1 MLYIFRHLSSYLAP
15 YKKAFGLA
23 VTLTLVQNGLNY
35 LFPQFIKGI
44 FDRVFP
50 GIKEE
55 KGLLILLA
63 WCAGILLLGLLRA
76 AVLRF
81 GIINYEGTANRIAAD
96 LRNALYEKLHKAP
109 LSYYGTM
116 RTGDLMSRLTLDVQ
130 MVQMF
135 FSFVFSHALSCALTI
150 GAVIL
155 LMFLASWK
163 MALIVLAFLPVII
176 VALVRFSRRTA
187 KGVKDRQEQAGS
199 LTAVLQENIT
209 GIRVVKSFAT
219 EEQEIEKFREE
230 NWKLRGANLRVTL
243 LNARMLP
250 LLILFSGAGTLVVLG
265 VGGWLV
271 SAGEITIG
279 SFMAFNSYLGLLG
292 WPMWMLAP
300 TLSHV
305 KQAEGSARRLLEIF
319 QAPEEARPVKPV
331 RRVIRGEI
339 RFKDVSFEYTNP
351 EGTVAV
357 LEKINLRID
366 PGEKVAVIGLT
377 GSGKSTLVNLIPRLF
392 RPTSGKI
399 YLDGIDL
406 NDWDLDS
413 LRRQI
418 GLVDQETFLFSTT
431 IGENIAFGAVETGPE
446 AERARAIINSAQK
459 ARIHDF
465 IVSLPE
471 HYNTIVGERGVGLSG
486 GQKQRVAI
494 ARALF
499 TNPKI
504 LILDDST
511 SSVDPETEKEI
522 QESLKELMAG
532 RTTIIVTQRM
542 SMARLAD
549 RIILLSSGE
558 IKAEGEH
565 GFLYDSNQYYRLLHD
580 IQLKQVER
588 PEEELLRGL
597 EGL

>member
-1 MLYIFRHLSSYLAP
+1 M
-15 YKKAFGLA
+15 
-23 VTLTLVQNGLNY
+23 TLTLVQNGLNY
-35 LFPQFIKGI
+35 LFPQFVKGV
-44 FDRVFP
+44 FDQVFP
-50 GIKEE
+50 RITEE
-55 KGLLILLA
+55 KGLLLLLA
-63 WCAGILLLGLLRA
+63 WCAGILLLGFVRA
-76 AVLRF
+76 TILRF
-81 GIINYEGTANRIAAD
+81 GIVNYEGTANRIAAN

-135 FSFVFSHALSCALTI
+135 FAFVFSHALSCFLTI
-150 GAVIL
+150 GAVVL

-176 VALVRFSRRTA
+176 VALIRFSRTTA
-187 KGVKDRQEQAGS
+187 KGVKARQEQAGN

-219 EEQEIEKFREE
+219 EEQEIEKFKEE

-250 LLILFSGAGTLVVLG
+250 LLILFTGAGTLVVLG
-265 VGGWLV
+265 VGGRLV

-300 TLSHV
+300 TLSHFM
-305 KQAEGSARRLLEIF
+305 QAEGSARRLLEIF
-319 QAPEEARPVKPV
+319 QAPEEVRPAKPV
-331 RRVIRGEI
+331 RREIRGEI
-339 RFKDVSFEYTNP
+339 RFEDVSFAYTNP

-357 LEKINLRID
+357 LDKINLRID

-377 GSGKSTLVNLIPRLF
+377 GSGKSTLVNLIPRLY

-406 NDWDLDS
+406 NDWDLDT

-431 IGENIAFGAVETGPE
+431 IAENIAFGAPETGTE
-446 AERARAIINSAQK
+446 EERTRAIINAARK

-465 IVSLPE
+465 IVGLPE

-549 RIILLSSGE
+549 RIILLSGGG

-565 GFLYDSNQYYRLLHD
+565 RFLYDSNHYYRLLHD
-580 IQLKQVER
+580 IQLKQIER

>member
-1 MLYIFRHLSSYLAP
+1 MFYIFKHLSSFLAP

-23 VTLTLVQNGLNY
+23 VTISVVQNGLNY
-35 LFPQFIKGI
+35 LFPQLVRVV
-44 FDRVFP
+44 FDQVFP
-50 GIKEE
+50 RIREE
-55 KGLLILLA
+55 KGLLLLLA

-76 AVLRF
+76 TIMRIQ
-81 GIINYEGTANRIAAD
+81 IINYEGTGNRVAAD
-96 LRNALYEKLHKAP
+96 LRNAMYKKLHNIP

-116 RTGDLMSRLTLDVQ
+116 RTGDLMTRLTLDVQ
-130 MVQMF
+130 MVQQF
-135 FSFVFSHALSCALTI
+135 YAFVFSHFFNCCLTT
-150 GAVIL
+150 GSVVI

-163 MALIVLAFLPVII
+163 MALIVMAFLPVV
-176 VALVRFSRRTA
+176 VAALLRFSRETA
-187 KGVKDRQEQAGS
+187 KGVKRRQEQAGS
-199 LTAVLQENIT
+199 LAAVLQENIT

-219 EEQEIEKFREE
+219 EEREMAKFREE
-230 NWKLRGANLRVTL
+230 NWKLRGANLWVTL

-250 LLILFSGAGTLVVLG
+250 LLVLFSGAGTLVVLG
-265 VGGWLV
+265 VGGRLV

-279 SFMAFNSYLGLLG
+279 AFMAFNSYLGLLN

-300 TLSHV
+300 TLSHL
-305 KQAEGSARRLLEIF
+305 KQAEGSARRLVEILET
-319 QAPEEARPVKPV
+319 PEEVRPEKPV
-331 RRVIRGEI
+331 CRVIRGEI
-339 RFKDVSFEYTNP
+339 RFEDVSFEYTSP

-357 LEKINLRID
+357 LEKINLRIA

-377 GSGKSTLVNLIPRLF
+377 GSGKSTLVNLIPRLY

-406 NDWDLDS
+406 NDWDLDC

-418 GLVDQETFLFSTT
+418 SLVDQETFLFSTT
-431 IGENIAFGAVETGPE
+431 IGENIAFGAPVADPE
-446 AERARAIINSAQK
+446 EERAQAIVNAARK

-499 TNPKI
+499 TGPKI

-522 QESLKELMAG
+522 QDSLKELMAG
-532 RTTIIVTQRM
+532 RTTLIVTQRM

-565 GFLYDSNQYYRLLHD
+565 RSLYDSNHYYRLLHD
-580 IQLKQVER
+580 IQLKHVER

>member
-1 MLYIFRHLSSYLAP
+1 
-15 YKKAFGLA
+15 
-23 VTLTLVQNGLNY
+23 
-35 LFPQFIKGI
+35 
-44 FDRVFP
+44 
-50 GIKEE
+50 
-55 KGLLILLA
+55 
-63 WCAGILLLGLLRA
+63 
-76 AVLRF
+76 
-81 GIINYEGTANRIAAD
+81 
-96 LRNALYEKLHKAP
+96 
-109 LSYYGTM
+109 
-116 RTGDLMSRLTLDVQ
+116 
-130 MVQMF
+130 
-135 FSFVFSHALSCALTI
+135 
-150 GAVIL
+150 
-155 LMFLASWK
+155 
-163 MALIVLAFLPVII
+163 
-176 VALVRFSRRTA
+176 VALVSFSRATA
-187 KGVKDRQEQAGS
+187 RGVKDRQEQAGN

-219 EEQEIEKFREE
+219 EEREIEKFKQE

-250 LLILFSGAGTLVVLG
+250 LLVFFSGVGALVVLG
-265 VGGWLV
+265 VGGRLV

-279 SFMAFNSYLGLLG
+279 SFMAFNSYLGLLA

-300 TLSHV
+300 TLSHI

-319 QAPEEARPVKPV
+319 QAAEEVRPAKPV

-339 RFKDVSFEYTNP
+339 HFEEVSFEYTNP

-357 LEKINLRID
+357 LEGINLRID

-377 GSGKSTLVNLIPRLF
+377 GSGKSTLVNLIPRLY

-406 NDWDLDS
+406 NDWDLAS
-413 LRRQI
+413 LRCQI
-418 GLVDQETFLFSTT
+418 SLVDQETFLFSTT
-431 IGENIAFGAVETGPE
+431 IGENIAFGAGATGLE
-446 AERARAIINSAQK
+446 AERTRVIINAAQK

-522 QESLKELMAG
+522 QDSLKELMAG

-565 GFLYDSNQYYRLLHD
+565 SFLYDSNHYYRLLHD